1 MAFSGKRD
9 SSQRTAEDRAQ
20 AAADRAARR
29 AQREG
34 RSVPAPPQETFEH
47 EVPPPEYRDASPPEP
62 EYEPAPEPVAAQ
74 VDPASAYDAEAHE
87 AEPEPQTDP
96 RGLTAVQDRPPPP
109 RRVPT
114 GRRSARRPVPR
125 APRPPRSRPARSPGS
140 RSWGRRIAAIAAIVA
155 FLGVLYLAYSTF
167 QPFHGDPTGRVAVEI
182 PEGANAG
189 RIGEILEQRGVVDNA
204 SFFNLNATVT
214 GRRGGLRPGRYTLRE
229 NMTYGAAIEALSEGP
244 RAKVVPT
251 VDVTIPE
258 GPSIRETSPLV
269 ADTSLRGNY
278 RRAADQPRVLR
289 RIRRLGAP
297 RGTDTAEGFMFPAT
311 YTLVDGAPVRNLV
324 TRQLDAF
331 AENFRGI
338 DMSYAKRRNLTRYDV
353 LTIASMVEREAQI
366 DRERPLIASVIYN
379 RLSEGMPLGID
390 ATIRYHINNW
400 SRPILQSEL
409 DEDSPYNSRL
419 NTGLPP
425 TPIGNPGL
433 KSIEAA
439 ANPARK
445 DYLFYVVKPCGE
457 GEHAFSSTDAQFAR
471 DLEKYDAARAARG
484 GKSPANC

>member
-1 MAFSGKRD
+1 
-9 SSQRTAEDRAQ
+9 
-20 AAADRAARR
+20 
-29 AQREG
+29 
-34 RSVPAPPQETFEH
+34 
-47 EVPPPEYRDASPPEP
+47 
-62 EYEPAPEPVAAQ
+62 
-74 VDPASAYDAEAHE
+74 
-87 AEPEPQTDP
+87 
-96 RGLTAVQDRPPPP
+96 
-109 RRVPT
+109 
-114 GRRSARRPVPR
+114 
-125 APRPPRSRPARSPGS
+125 
-140 RSWGRRIAAIAAIVA
+140 
-155 FLGVLYLAYSTF
+155 VLYVAYATF
-167 QPFHGDPTGRVAVEI
+167 QPFHGDATGRVAVEI

-189 RIGEILEQRGVVDNA
+189 RIGEILEQRGVVESA
-204 SFFNLNATVT
+204 TFFNLNATVT

-229 NMTYGAAIEALSEGP
+229 NMTYGAVIEALSEGP

-269 ADTSLRGNY
+269 AETSLRGNY
-278 RRAADQPRVLR
+278 RRAAGERRVLR
-289 RIRRLGAP
+289 RVRRLGAP
-297 RGTDTAEGFMFPAT
+297 RGTDTAEGFLFPST

-331 AENFRGI
+331 EENFRGI
-338 DMSYAKRRNLTRYDV
+338 DMAYAKRRNLTRYDV
-353 LTIASMVEREAQI
+353 LIIASMVEREAQL

-400 SRPILQSEL
+400 SRPIRQSEL

-439 ANPARK
+439 ARPART
-445 DYLFYVVKPCGE
+445 DYLFFVVKPGGE
-457 GEHAFSSTDAQFAR
+457 GEHAFSSTDAEFQR
-471 DLEKYDAARAARG
+471 DYERYQSSRG
-484 GKSPANC
+484 GP

>member
-1 MAFSGKRD
+1 MAFSGRRD
-9 SSQRTAEDRAQ
+9 SSERTAEDRAK
-20 AAADRAARR
+20 AAAERAARR

-34 RSVPAPPQETFEH
+34 RSVPPPPQETFER

-62 EYEPAPEPVAAQ
+62 FPEPEPEPAPEPVAAR
-74 VDPASAYDAEAHE
+74 VDPAPAYDAGRHD
-87 AEPEPQTDP
+87 AEPEPETDP
-96 RGLTAVQDRPPPP
+96 RGLIAVQDRPPPP
-109 RRVPT
+109 RRVPAS
-114 GRRSARRPVPR
+114 RRTARRPAPRPVR
-125 APRPPRSRPARSPGS
+125 APRSRAPRRPEGRP
-140 RSWGRRIAAIAAIVA
+140 WGRRIAAIAALLA
-155 FLGVLYLAYSTF
+155 FAGVLYVAYATF
-167 QPFHGDPTGRVAVEI
+167 QPFHGDATGRVAVEI

-189 RIGEILEQRGVVDNA
+189 RIGEILEQRGVVESA
-204 SFFNLNATVT
+204 TFFNLNATVT

-229 NMTYGAAIEALSEGP
+229 NMTYGAVIEALSEGP

-269 ADTSLRGNY
+269 AETSLRGNY
-278 RRAADQPRVLR
+278 RRAAGERRVLR
-289 RIRRLGAP
+289 RVRRLGAP
-297 RGTDTAEGFMFPAT
+297 RGTDTAEGFLFPST

-331 AENFRGI
+331 EENFRGI
-338 DMSYAKRRNLTRYDV
+338 DMAYAKRRNLTRYDV
-353 LTIASMVEREAQI
+353 LIIASMVEREAQL

-400 SRPILQSEL
+400 SRPIRQSEL

-439 ANPARK
+439 ARPART
-445 DYLFYVVKPCGE
+445 DYLFFVVKPGGE
-457 GEHAFSSTDAQFAR
+457 GEHAFSSTDAEFQR
-471 DLEKYDAARAARG
+471 DYERYQASRG
-484 GKSPANC
+484 GP